1 VNSNNLLLY
10 GLGLAA
16 ALAMGVITWALSV
29 AKRNVAIVD
38 SIWSLMF
45 IAQAGIY
52 VFGAP
57 APTARGLLVVA
68 LVAIWG
74 LRLSLHIT
82 VRSRGHGEDRRYQ
95 AIRERNEPGFA
106 FKSLYLVFALQAVL
120 AWIISLPLIGAA
132 RSDSPLGLLD
142 GVGIALWLVGDGS
155 RAVAVDAASQLLR
168 RFLRVVGAVPHRAVG
183 GRVVERGRSAA
194 DVGAADARVGRD
206 AAGEGHRR
214 ASPAVRR
221 VYPAHQRVLS
231 GAAQGLNRGAVCR
244 SPVHCSR
251 SSPPADRRPF
261 QPPTPYG
268 RAMPTRTF
276 LKLLFSAI
284 FLTMLVYTSWAS
296 LQQPV
301 LQWQGLT
308 AEPDRYWTIATLLD
322 AYFGFITFYV
332 WVCFKESRA
341 LPRVGWFVAIM
352 LLGNM
357 AMSAYVLL
365 QLLRLRPDQPV
376 SDVLTSRS
384 RAV

>member
-142 GVGIALWLVGDGS
+142 GVGIALWLVGVMDRGLWRWTRHPNYFGDFCVWWGLYLIALS
-155 RAVAVDAASQLLR
+155 AGAWWSVAGPLLMSV
-168 RFLRVVGAVPHRAVG
+168 LLMRVSGVTLL
-183 GRVVERGRSAA
+183 EK
-194 DVGAADARVGRD
+194 DI
-206 AAGEGHRR
+206 GE
-214 ASPAVRR
+214 
-221 VYPAHQRVLS
+221 
-231 GAAQGLNRGAVCR
+231 
-244 SPVHCSR
+244 
-251 SSPPADRRPF
+251 RRP
-261 QPPTPYG
+261 QYAEYI
-268 RAMPTRTF
+268 RRTNAF
-276 LKLLFSAI
+276 F
-284 FLTMLVYTSWAS
+284 
-296 LQQPV
+296 P
-301 LQWQGLT
+301 G
-308 AEPDRYWTIATLLD
+308 
-322 AYFGFITFYV
+322 
-332 WVCFKESRA
+332 
-341 LPRVGWFVAIM
+341 PRKA
-352 LLGNM
+352 
-357 AMSAYVLL
+357 
-365 QLLRLRPDQPV
+365 
-376 SDVLTSRS
+376 
-384 RAV
+384 

>member
-1 VNSNNLLLY
+1 VISVNSNNLLLY

-142 GVGIALWLVGDGS
+142 GVGIALWLVGFVFEAGGDW
-155 RAVAVDAASQLLR
+155 QLT
-168 RFLRVVGAVPHRAVG
+168 RFK
-183 GRVVERGRSAA
+183 A
-194 DVGAADARVGRD
+194 D
-206 AAGEGHRR
+206 
-214 ASPAVRR
+214 PA
-221 VYPAHQRVLS
+221 
-231 GAAQGLNRGAVCR
+231 NRGKVMDRGLWRWTRHPNYFGDFCVWWGLYLIALSAGAWWSVAGPLLMSVLLMR
-244 SPVHCSR
+244 VSGVTLLEK
-251 SSPPADRRPF
+251 DIGERRP
-261 QPPTPYG
+261 QYAEYI
-268 RAMPTRTF
+268 RRTNAF
-276 LKLLFSAI
+276 F
-284 FLTMLVYTSWAS
+284 
-296 LQQPV
+296 P
-301 LQWQGLT
+301 G
-308 AEPDRYWTIATLLD
+308 
-322 AYFGFITFYV
+322 
-332 WVCFKESRA
+332 
-341 LPRVGWFVAIM
+341 PRKA
-352 LLGNM
+352 
-357 AMSAYVLL
+357 
-365 QLLRLRPDQPV
+365 
-376 SDVLTSRS
+376 
-384 RAV
+384 